1 MHNNENFKTFYEKA
15 YLLFPIF
22 NGRVSELDS
31 RYAELCELV
40 RTAGAEVVGY
50 GFQVLREISP
60 ATIFGSG
67 KLEEMREEIREKEVN
82 VVIFDGDLSPSQAQN
97 LCDFF
102 DGIKFID
109 RTALILDI
117 FALNAKTKEGKLQ
130 VELAQHEYIL
140 SRLKGQ
146 GAALSRLGGG
156 IGTRGPGETKLE
168 TDRRYIRHRITS
180 LKEQLDELSKK
191 RKVMSSKRDRT
202 NTLTVALAGYTNAG
216 KSTLLNAMSG
226 SDVLAE
232 DKLFATL
239 DPTARKVKIKGFN
252 VVLIDTVGFIKDIP
266 TKLINAFKSTLDSVT
281 EADLILNVCD
291 AKGDWE
297 RQNEV
302 TESILRDLNANSPI
316 IKVFNKCEDIS
327 DFTNYPANAVFIS
340 AKNKIGL
347 EKLEDAIC
355 KVFEDHFINC
365 TLNLD
370 FSELNEFY
378 KIKDFLESYD
388 IIYEEDKVKI
398 DLCIKKIY
406 LSKISTLTKENN

>member
-1 MHNNENFKTFYEKA
+1 MDNNKDFTTFYEKA

-22 NGRVSELDS
+22 NGKISELES
-31 RYAELCELV
+31 RYQELCELV
-40 RTAGAEVVGY
+40 KTAGAEVVGY
-50 GFQVLREISP
+50 GFQVLRDISP

-67 KLEEMREEIREKEVN
+67 KLMEMLDDIREKEAN
-82 VVIFDGDLSPSQAQN
+82 VIIYDGDLSPSQAQN
-97 LCDFF
+97 LSDFL

-146 GAALSRLGGG
+146 GKALSRLGGG

-168 TDRRYIRHRITS
+168 TDRRYIRHRITN
-180 LKEQLDELSKK
+180 LKNQLEELAKK

-216 KSTLLNAMSG
+216 KSTLLNALSG

-239 DPTARKVKIKGFN
+239 DPTARKIKVKNFN

-266 TKLINAFKSTLDSVT
+266 TNLINAFKSTLDSVKD
-281 EADLILNVCD
+281 ADLILNVCD

-297 RQNEV
+297 KQNEV
-302 TESILRDLNANSPI
+302 TESILRELNANSQI
-316 IKVFNKCEDIS
+316 IKVFNKCEDIF
-327 DFTNYPANAVFIS
+327 DFSTYPTNGIFIS
-340 AKNKIGL
+340 AKEKIGL
-347 EKLEDAIC
+347 DKLENAIC
-355 KVFEDHFINC
+355 NAFEDHFINC

-388 IIYEEDKVKI
+388 IVYEEDKVKI

-406 LSKISTLTKENN
+406 LSKISNLVKNND

>member
-1 MHNNENFKTFYEKA
+1 MDNIENFNTFYEKA

-22 NGRVSELDS
+22 NGKISELEG
-31 RYAELCELV
+31 RYDEIAQLV
-40 RTAGAEVVGY
+40 KTAGAEVVGY

-67 KLEEMREEIREKEVN
+67 KLEEMREEIRQKDVN
-82 VVIFDGDLSPSQAQN
+82 VIIFDGDLSPSQAQN
-97 LCDFF
+97 LSDFF

-146 GAALSRLGGG
+146 GKALSRLGGG

-168 TDRRYIRHRITS
+168 TDRRYIRNRITN
-180 LKEQLDELSKK
+180 LKGQLEELAKK
-191 RKVMSSKRDRT
+191 RKLISSRRDRT

-216 KSTLLNAMSG
+216 KSTLLNALSG

-239 DPTARKVKIKGFN
+239 DPTARKIKVKNFN
-252 VVLIDTVGFIKDIP
+252 VILIDTVGFIKDIP
-266 TKLINAFKSTLDSVT
+266 TNLINAFKSTLESVSD
-281 EADLILNVCD
+281 ADLILNVCD
-291 AKGDWE
+291 ARGDWQK
-297 RQNEV
+297 QNEV
-302 TESILRDLNANSPI
+302 TEGILRELNANSPI

-327 DFTNYPANAVFIS
+327 DFTNYPADGVFIS
-340 AKNKIGL
+340 AKHKKGL
-347 EKLEDAIC
+347 DNLIEAIC
-355 KVFEDHFINC
+355 KSFEEHFVYC
-365 TLNLD
+365 TLSLD
-370 FSELNEFY
+370 FSEINEFY
-378 KIKDFLESYD
+378 KIKNFLESYD
-388 IIYEEDKVKI
+388 VTYGDDKVTVN
-398 DLCIKKIY
+398 LCIKKIY
-406 LSKISTLTKENN
+406 LSKISKLVK

>member
-1 MHNNENFKTFYEKA
+1 MDNIENFNTFYEKA

-22 NGRVSELDS
+22 NGKISELEG
-31 RYAELCELV
+31 RYDEIAQLV
-40 RTAGAEVVGY
+40 KTAGAEVVGY

-67 KLEEMREEIREKEVN
+67 KLEEMREEIRQKDVN
-82 VVIFDGDLSPSQAQN
+82 VIIFDGDLSPSQAQN
-97 LCDFF
+97 LSDFF

-146 GAALSRLGGG
+146 GKALSRLGGG

-168 TDRRYIRHRITS
+168 TDRRYIRNRITN
-180 LKEQLDELSKK
+180 LKGQLEELAKK
-191 RKVMSSKRDRT
+191 RKLISLRRDRT

-216 KSTLLNAMSG
+216 KSTLLNALSG

-239 DPTARKVKIKGFN
+239 DPTARKIKVKNFN
-252 VVLIDTVGFIKDIP
+252 VILIDTVGFIKDIP
-266 TKLINAFKSTLDSVT
+266 TNLINAFKSTLESVSD
-281 EADLILNVCD
+281 ADLILNVCD
-291 AKGDWE
+291 ARGDWQK
-297 RQNEV
+297 QNEV
-302 TESILRDLNANSPI
+302 TEGILRELNANSPI

-327 DFTNYPANAVFIS
+327 DFTNYPADGVFIS
-340 AKNKIGL
+340 AKHKKGL
-347 EKLEDAIC
+347 ENLIEAIC
-355 KVFEDHFINC
+355 KSFEEHFVYC
-365 TLNLD
+365 TLSLD
-370 FSELNEFY
+370 FSEINEFY
-378 KIKDFLESYD
+378 KIKNFLESYD
-388 IIYEEDKVKI
+388 VTYGEDKVTVN
-398 DLCIKKIY
+398 LCIKKIY
-406 LSKISTLTKENN
+406 LSKISKLVK